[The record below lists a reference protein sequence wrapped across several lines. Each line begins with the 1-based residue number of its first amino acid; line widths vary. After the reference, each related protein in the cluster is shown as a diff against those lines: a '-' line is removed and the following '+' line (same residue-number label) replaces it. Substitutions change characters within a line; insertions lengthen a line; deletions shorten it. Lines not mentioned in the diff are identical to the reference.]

1 VIQYSLCCTNEH
13 KFEAWFKNADAYDKQ
28 ASQGVLEC
36 PVCGSADVNKALM
49 APAVGKKSN
58 QKVALSAG
66 HPEQKALREAM
77 NKLRSKVVNEAEYV
91 GDRFA
96 EEARKIH
103 SEESESRGIY
113 GEATTEEVTSLV
125 EEGVDFLPLPAAP
138 EDHN

>member
-1 VIQYSLCCTNEH
+1 MQS
-13 KFEAWFKNADAYDKQ
+13 
-28 ASQGVLEC
+28 SQGVLEC
-36 PVCGSADVNKALM
+36 PVCGTAEVHKALM

-58 QKVALSAG
+58 QKVAVSAG

-77 NKLRSKVVNEAEYV
+77 NKLRNKVMSEAEYV

-103 SEESESRGIY
+103 HEESESRGIY
-113 GEATTEEVTSLV
+113 GEATADEVKSLTD
-125 EEGVDFLPLPAAP
+125 EGVDFLPLPAAP

>member
-1 VIQYSLCCTNEH
+1 MIQYSLSCANEH
-13 KFEAWFKNADAYDKQ
+13 KFEAWFKNADAYDVQ

-36 PVCGSADVNKALM
+36 PVCGSGDVNKALM
-49 APAVGKKSN
+49 TPAVGKKTN

-66 HPEQKALREAM
+66 HPDQKALREAM

-103 SEESESRGIY
+103 LEEKESRGIY
-113 GEATTEEVTSLV
+113 GEATSEEVTGLV
-125 EEGVDFLPLPAAP
+125 EDGIDFLPLPAAP

>member
-1 VIQYSLCCTNEH
+1 MIQYSLCCTNEH
-13 KFEAWFKNADAYDKQ
+13 KFEAWFKNAAAYDVQ
-28 ASQGVLEC
+28 AGQGILEC
-36 PVCGSADVNKALM
+36 PVCSSTEVNKALM

-58 QKVALSAG
+58 QKIALSAG

-77 NKLRSKVVNEAEYV
+77 NKLRTKVVSEAEYV

-103 SEESESRGIY
+103 LEESDSRGIY

-125 EEGVDFLPLPAAP
+125 EDGIDFLPLPNAP
-138 EDHN
+138 EEHN